1 MLYQFS
7 AVFLAV
13 FSAVSGGSESTET
26 TQTVPLA
33 VAAGTPLRVYLTK
46 RLTKRLGEPVEGK
59 LLDPVFAFDH
69 EVVPAG
75 SQILGTV
82 VRLKS
87 MSKMEHTATV
97 LAGDFTPLHQAEVEF
112 TTLVLADG
120 RRIPLHTVET
130 SGLNSIADLN
140 PSKKKAAT
148 PTTGVLGTAKAQ
160 VQNKIDSTRK
170 SVSDAVRAPDKK
182 ERLEDYLLAKLP
194 YHPQH
199 VRRGTRFD
207 AELIEPLEFGTEAV
221 KDQDL
226 MMLGS
231 QPPPDTAVQ
240 AFMITPLDSDSAKQ
254 GDRVEA
260 VLSRPLFSPDHK
272 LLLPEG
278 THLSGAITMV
288 QRARWFHRGG
298 QMRFNFQKVDLPA
311 GAHRP
316 DAMVEQ
322 PVIQTPAVLQAAEP
336 DGKARVKV
344 DGEGGV
350 KATEPKTRFLAPAI
364 SLLVAQ
370 RSADNDI
377 SKRTGIAE
385 SNTGGRT
392 LGGASGFGLL
402 GAAAAKTSPGVASAL
417 GYYGLAWSV
426 YSNIITRGSEV
437 VFKKNAPI
445 DIRFGAR
452 AQAGGRTAAKTGTAR

>member
-1 MLYQFS
+1 
-7 AVFLAV
+7 
-13 FSAVSGGSESTET
+13 
-26 TQTVPLA
+26 
-33 VAAGTPLRVYLTK
+33 
-46 RLTKRLGEPVEGK
+46 
-59 LLDPVFAFDH
+59 
-69 EVVPAG
+69 
-75 SQILGTV
+75 
-82 VRLKS
+82 
-87 MSKMEHTATV
+87 
-97 LAGDFTPLHQAEVEF
+97 
-112 TTLVLADG
+112 
-120 RRIPLHTVET
+120 
-130 SGLNSIADLN
+130 
-140 PSKKKAAT
+140 
-148 PTTGVLGTAKAQ
+148 
-160 VQNKIDSTRK
+160 
-170 SVSDAVRAPDKK
+170 
-182 ERLEDYLLAKLP
+182 
-194 YHPQH
+194 
-199 VRRGTRFD
+199 
-207 AELIEPLEFGTEAV
+207 
-221 KDQDL
+221 
-226 MMLGS
+226 
-231 QPPPDTAVQ
+231 
-240 AFMITPLDSDSAKQ
+240 
-254 GDRVEA
+254 
-260 VLSRPLFSPDHK
+260 
-272 LLLPEG
+272 
-278 THLSGAITMV
+278 
-288 QRARWFHRGG
+288 
-298 QMRFNFQKVDLPA
+298 MRFNFQKVDLPA

-452 AQAGGRTAAKTGTAR
+452 AQAGGRSAAKTGTAR